1 VDALVLHG
9 MGRPGMLQEDAPAR
23 LKLFLDINKRI
34 VNGFSEMENETGL
47 PVLIGSIY
55 TPWES
60 QVVYDLNEQGIR
72 IYNRLDEIAQALSLM
87 RKKWVT
93 H

>member
-1 VDALVLHG
+1 
-9 MGRPGMLQEDAPAR
+9 
-23 LKLFLDINKRI
+23 
-34 VNGFSEMENETGL
+34 MENETGL

-60 QVVYDLNEQGIR
+60 EVVYDLNEQGIR
-72 IYNRLDEIAQALSLM
+72 IYNRLDKIAQVLSLM